1 MDICKPKTT
10 YELALPGY
18 FDVPTAISL
27 CSKLGQGTLPQPSSL
42 QAWQA
47 VWDSLAIY
55 GGRDNLHYAW
65 LAYSRANSTAEVLN
79 VYEPHEPISLALWI
93 PGQPYG
99 AEYMCVMC
107 ERAGCYVDNCA
118 RLFSA
123 VCQFSVIP
131 PMLALRGLCRNSD
144 LHIHFYPRMTAGGQ
158 FCWIGQRGTTFV
170 RYDKESVSWVAR
182 VVGSP
187 VTARSEASLESLSL
201 GLEVWTF
208 DRERICKLNG
218 ETLELNLNS
227 CKEDEFSCEDG
238 ACISLEL
245 RCDGLE
251 DCVDSSDELECH
263 TILSLATYN
272 ARISPRLV
280 ATDRTSIGCAVDI
293 LDVHNADEGEGY
305 LRLSIATRL
314 TWKET
319 RLDYLN
325 LCEGSESANTL
336 SSNDMEAIWR
346 PHLKFTNVET
356 YQLEVRDSEKVTIGK
371 ASNRLNMS
379 TMPYSYLDIRY
390 LRNAYLFQG
399 ENHLLTWST
408 TIM

>member
-158 FCWIGQRGTTFV
+158 FCWIGQMGTTFV

-201 GLEVWTF
+201 GLQ
-208 DRERICKLNG
+208 DRERPLLRVPGRLFRLLGVQNLGCQLCVSYDSNFAAPRAING
-218 ETLELNLNS
+218 RHGVRSGSDPALVPL
-227 CKEDEFSCEDG
+227 
-238 ACISLEL
+238 
-245 RCDGLE
+245 
-251 DCVDSSDELECH
+251 VD
-263 TILSLATYN
+263 
-272 ARISPRLV
+272 
-280 ATDRTSIGCAVDI
+280 
-293 LDVHNADEGEGY
+293 
-305 LRLSIATRL
+305 
-314 TWKET
+314 
-319 RLDYLN
+319 
-325 LCEGSESANTL
+325 
-336 SSNDMEAIWR
+336 
-346 PHLKFTNVET
+346 
-356 YQLEVRDSEKVTIGK
+356 VTQPPDDLMI
-371 ASNRLNMS
+371 
-379 TMPYSYLDIRY
+379 TVC
-390 LRNAYLFQG
+390 
-399 ENHLLTWST
+399 
-408 TIM
+408 